1 MSTNAPVIKINPA
14 NYTTLLVAEGTGY
27 LNITIREKITEAG
40 FPVINSSASPEA
52 LRRAGSAV
60 RVLFLFLSPAM
71 LAKTEALQAF
81 RKQAVER
88 RINIFVLANQQDELY
103 QLEQIIPKQFI
114 LKEFTRPIDFS
125 EMVAG
130 MCTALGSL
138 SDRRR
143 RKILAVDDS
152 GAMLRNIKTWLGNE
166 YDVNIAN
173 SSLVAIKHI
182 CVDRPDLVL
191 LDYEM
196 PICDGPQLLRMLRA
210 DPAYV
215 DLPIIFL
222 TGKND
227 RDSITQ
233 VMSLHPAGYI
243 LKSNGVEAVKTTV
256 HKFFHP

>member
-1 MSTNAPVIKINPA
+1 MSTSAPVKKIYPG
-14 NYTTLLVAEGTGY
+14 NYLVLFVSEGTGY
-27 LNITIREKITEAG
+27 LNITIREKILEAG
-40 FPVINSSASPEA
+40 FHVISSSASPDA
-52 LRRAGSAV
+52 LRRAGSDV
-60 RVLFLFLSPAM
+60 RVLFLYLSPAM
-71 LAKTEALQAF
+71 LAKPEALQAF
-81 RKQAVER
+81 RKQAAER
-88 RINIFVLANQQDELY
+88 RLSIFVLANQHDELY

-114 LKEFTRPIDFS
+114 LREFTRPIDFS
-125 EMVAG
+125 EMVTG
-130 MCTALGSL
+130 MCEALGSL
-138 SDRRR
+138 NNRRR

-152 GAMLRNIKTWLGNE
+152 GAMLRNIKTWLGSE

-182 CVDRPDLVL
+182 CLDQPDLVL

-210 DPAYV
+210 DPTYA

-256 HKFFHP
+256 HKFFNP